1 MMLVIGFL
9 SVIALAMEQRRLSG
23 PNYDPAKEITIQGT
37 VQEVLTVQ
45 DRRMTSIHLRVKSPD
60 EVFDVRLGPAWF
72 LDQEQ
77 FKFVMGDQVEVT
89 GATMST
95 NSGHALIAREVKK
108 GDAVLVLRDAKGF
121 PAWSGLGRPRS

>member
-1 MMLVIGFL
+1 
-9 SVIALAMEQRRLSG
+9 
-23 PNYDPAKEITIQGT
+23 
-37 VQEVLTVQ
+37 
-45 DRRMTSIHLRVKSPD
+45 MTSIHLRVKSPD